1 MGSHKTRQLDFV
13 MAFTQA
19 DVERDLYT
27 ELPKNFSVPG
37 TKVTYE
43 DKDKYV
49 LKLVKN
55 LYSQNVKLKSHI
67 QCQNNSLH

>member
-1 MGSHKTRQLDFV
+1 

-19 DVERDLYT
+19 DVERDLYM

-37 TKVTYE
+37 TKITHA

-55 LYSQNVKLKSHI
+55 LYGQKQQGRSGMTT
-67 QCQNNSLH
+67 

>member
-1 MGSHKTRQLDFV
+1 

-19 DVERDLYT
+19 DVERDLYM

-37 TKVTYE
+37 TKITHA

-55 LYSQNVKLKSHI
+55 LSG
-67 QCQNNSLH
+67 SLIRSSGS